1 MNETK
6 SRLFIKLASYGIRP
20 PVDINQQP
28 VDLTI
33 FPNFT
38 TLSTV
43 NSRLCATVI
52 HDLTYLYFPELVEKK
67 NLAHLRRI
75 VPRSVKKADF
85 ITVSESVKSEIVKEF
100 HIPAEKCVVTPI
112 PPNQLFFDKVSSS
125 QINTVKKKYGIEK
138 KYIYFIGNLEPR
150 KNLKSLI
157 QAYCLL
163 PQVVKNEYGLILAG
177 GKGWK
182 TEETQK
188 ALDEAIAT
196 GEDIKHLGFIDQ
208 MDSPS
213 LYQGASLFVM
223 PSLYEGFGMPVL
235 EAMASGCNVLTND
248 IPVLRETG
256 GSAASYANATNPEKL
271 SEAIQA
277 SLTSPRPAT
286 ILQKQATQWS
296 WEDNV
301 HAIMD
306 KANFLLEGNHRD

>member
-1 MNETK
+1 
-6 SRLFIKLASYGIRP
+6 
-20 PVDINQQP
+20 
-28 VDLTI
+28 
-33 FPNFT
+33 
-38 TLSTV
+38 
-43 NSRLCATVI
+43 
-52 HDLTYLYFPELVEKK
+52 
-67 NLAHLRRI
+67 
-75 VPRSVKKADF
+75 
-85 ITVSESVKSEIVKEF
+85 
-100 HIPAEKCVVTPI
+100 
-112 PPNQLFFDKVSSS
+112 
-125 QINTVKKKYGIEK
+125 
-138 KYIYFIGNLEPR
+138 
-150 KNLKSLI
+150 
-157 QAYCLL
+157 
-163 PQVVKNEYGLILAG
+163 
-177 GKGWK
+177 
-182 TEETQK
+182 
-188 ALDEAIAT
+188 
-196 GEDIKHLGFIDQ
+196 